1 MIMIAR
7 LILAAGLF
15 AIVAWLIA
23 WRRARPDMAPR
34 WLVAKFGLLLS
45 GVASAAV
52 FGAFGRLALAT
63 VPMWIA
69 ATVATVIAARLWT
82 TRRWLSHPMDPRDA
96 AHEARRLAD
105 EAMDMTAVAE
115 REAGKRGPRG

>member
-1 MIMIAR
+1 MSVAR
-7 LILAAGLF
+7 LVLAAALL

-45 GVASAAV
+45 GVALAAI
-52 FGAFGRLALAT
+52 FGAFGRLALAV

-69 ATVATVIAARLWT
+69 ALVATVIAVRLWT
-82 TRRWLSHPMDPRDA
+82 TRRWLSHPMAPIDA
-96 AHEARRLAD
+96 AHEARRLAEVALD
-105 EAMDMTAVAE
+105 VAKDAE
-115 REAGKRGPRG
+115 RREEGGRRHG